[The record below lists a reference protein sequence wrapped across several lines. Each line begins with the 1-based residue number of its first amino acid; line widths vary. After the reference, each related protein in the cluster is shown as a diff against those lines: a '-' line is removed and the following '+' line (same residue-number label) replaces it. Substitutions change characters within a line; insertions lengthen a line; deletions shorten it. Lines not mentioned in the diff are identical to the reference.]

1 MADRGLRGRSWKK
14 VSSAM
19 RDAAKWSAFGVKSGS
34 ISALRQFD
42 EKLVSF
48 SGKDSDVEKVKEF
61 VMEAR
66 RPVAMPVAKG
76 DQDALKLLFQA
87 SRPTP

>member
-1 MADRGLRGRSWKK
+1 VHSTDKK
-14 VSSAM
+14 V
-19 RDAAKWSAFGVKSGS
+19 WSAFGVKSGS

-87 SRPTP
+87 SWPTP